1 MRSRLLFS
9 RRSSATALVIVL
21 TSAVTAC
28 GAPGLPSNANV
39 PPVEQTAKVQRGTI
53 RTTIGASG
61 VVAAFQEVLLNFTSG
76 TTVKTVNV
84 VIGQRVKA
92 NDILGAADTSD
103 LVLTLQQQQANVAS
117 AQAKYDQVAAGS
129 TQKDIEVAQAAVD
142 AAKAKYQATAMILP
156 KDIQTAQANL
166 DAAKAKYQAAA
177 MINPKDIEVARANL
191 DAAKAKYQAAAT
203 INPKDIE
210 VARANLDQAIAS
222 YNAIVLGTTTPQ
234 DIANAEAAVR
244 SAQAKLDALRA
255 GPLKADVISAQS
267 KVQQAQ
273 QNVDKVKSDSA
284 NTKEQARITWE
295 KSADATRSTQRAFDI
310 ANATYQQAKATNT
323 DPSAAG
329 GGQSSSGQSSNPQP
343 TTCTS
348 STSGGKQT
356 TTCSQPVAASKQ
368 STPVPPTITPLKLD
382 TLKQTAD
389 SAYLTEQQAEKTQE
403 ANRLAYENTKN
414 AEINNNA
421 TAQQQLNDVQ
431 SSVSKLV
438 AGPTNEDVTQAQA
451 TIDQAKAQLDKLK
464 RGPTDADVAK
474 AQASVDSARATLNDL
489 LAGPKA
495 TDLAQAQSAVDS
507 SQATLNDLLAGPKAT
522 DLAQAQAAVDTAQ
535 ATLNDLLAG
544 PKATD
549 LAQAQAA
556 VDTAQ
561 ATLNDL
567 QAGPKATDL
576 QQAQANVNS
585 AQATLNDLTAG
596 AKTPDLET
604 ALAALD
610 QAKAQRDLAQL
621 RIDQAT
627 IRAAFAGLLTQVNV
641 VPGQVATS
649 GTSATN
655 PPAFDLVDD
664 SKLHIDV
671 SVSESDAANVQV
683 GQAALISLDSVPGQA
698 LPGSVERVSPVATT
712 TSNVTAFPVRI
723 AIAPTQ
729 APVKPGANATVQ
741 IVTATHANV
750 LTIPVRAVTQV
761 NGQPAATILF
771 NDSTFL
777 VPIRTGLSDG
787 RNTEVLSGL
796 NEGDTVILP
805 KAGTGSTGG
814 APGGAGGARP
824 GG

>member
-1 MRSRLLFS
+1 MRGRLLFS
-9 RRSSATALVIVL
+9 RRSSAAALVIVL
-21 TSAVTAC
+21 AGAVTAC

-39 PPVEQTAKVQRGTI
+39 PPTDQTAKVQRGTI

-61 VVAAFQEVLLNFTSG
+61 VVAALQEVLLNFASG
-76 TTVKTVNV
+76 TTVKTANV
-84 VIGQRVKA
+84 AVGQRVNV
-92 NDILGAADTSD
+92 NDILGTADTSD
-103 LVLTLQQQQANVAS
+103 LTLTLQQQQANVAS

-129 TQKDIEVAQAAVD
+129 TQKDIDVAQAAVD
-142 AAKAKYQATAMILP
+142 AAKAKYQATATILP
-156 KDIQTAQANL
+156 KDLQTAQANL
-166 DAAKAKYQAAA
+166 DAAKAKYQATAT
-177 MINPKDIEVARANL
+177 INPKDIEVARSNL
-191 DAAKAKYQAAAT
+191 DAAKAKYQATAT

-222 YNAIVLGTTTPQ
+222 YNAIILGTTTPQ

-255 GPLKADVISAQS
+255 GPLKGDVISAQS

-295 KSADATRSTQRAFDI
+295 KSADATRSAQRAFDI
-310 ANATYQQAKATNT
+310 ANATYQQAKMTNVDPGAT
-323 DPSAAG
+323 G
-329 GGQSSSGQSSNPQP
+329 GGGGSSASG
-343 TTCTS
+343 T
-348 STSGGKQT
+348 STSKAT
-356 TTCSQPVAASKQ
+356 AA
-368 STPVPPTITPLKLD
+368 PPTITPLKLD
-382 TLKQTAD
+382 TLKQASD

-421 TAQQQLNDVQ
+421 TAQQQLNDAQ

-474 AQASVDSARATLNDL
+474 AQGSVDSARATLNDL

-495 TDLAQAQSAVDS
+495 TDLAQAQSAIDS
-507 SQATLNDLLAGPKAT
+507 
-522 DLAQAQAAVDTAQ
+522 AQ

-549 LAQAQAA
+549 LQQAQSA

-561 ATLNDL
+561 AALNDL
-567 QAGPKATDL
+567 QAGPKTTDL
-576 QQAQANVNS
+576 AQSQS
-585 AQATLNDLTAG
+585 AVDSATATLNDLKAG

-621 RIDQAT
+621 NIDKAT
-627 IRAAFAGLLTQVNV
+627 IRAPFAGLMTQVNV
-641 VPGQVATS
+641 VPGQIGAS
-649 GTSATN
+649 GTSTTN

-664 SKLHIDV
+664 SQLHIDV

-683 GQAALISLDSVPGQA
+683 GQAALISLDSVPGQMI
-698 LPGSVERVSPVATT
+698 PGSVERVSPVATT

-729 APVKPGANATVQ
+729 APVKSGANATVQ
-741 IVTATHANV
+741 IVTATRANV
-750 LTIPVRAVTQV
+750 LTIPARAVTQI

-771 NDSTFL
+771 NGSTVL

-787 RNTEVLSGL
+787 RNVEVISGL
-796 NEGDTVILP
+796 NEGDTVVLP

-814 APGGAGGARP
+814 APGGARP

>member
-84 VIGQRVKA
+84 VIGQRVNA
-92 NDILGAADTSD
+92 NDILGAVDTSD
-103 LVLTLQQQQANVAS
+103 LVLTLHQQQANVAS

-177 MINPKDIEVARANL
+177 TINPKDIEVARANL

-535 ATLNDLLAG
+535 ATLNDL
-544 PKATD
+544 
-549 LAQAQAA
+549 
-556 VDTAQ
+556 
-561 ATLNDL
+561 

-627 IRAAFAGLLTQVNV
+627 IRAPFAGLLTQVNV

-664 SKLHIDV
+664 SQLHIDV

-741 IVTATHANV
+741 IITATHANV

>member
-21 TSAVTAC
+21 VSAVTAC

-61 VVAAFQEVLLNFTSG
+61 VVAALQEVLLNFTSG

-84 VIGQRVKA
+84 VIGQRVNA

-142 AAKAKYQATAMILP
+142 AAKAKYQATATILP
-156 KDIQTAQANL
+156 KDIQTAQ
-166 DAAKAKYQAAA
+166 
-177 MINPKDIEVARANL
+177 ANL

-295 KSADATRSTQRAFDI
+295 KSADATRSAQRAFDI

-348 STSGGKQT
+348 STSGGKQA
-356 TTCSQPVAASKQ
+356 TTCSQSVAASKQ

-438 AGPTNEDVTQAQA
+438 AGPTNEDVTQVQA

-507 SQATLNDLLAGPKAT
+507 
-522 DLAQAQAAVDTAQ
+522 AQAA
-535 ATLNDLLAG
+535 LNDLLAG

-627 IRAAFAGLLTQVNV
+627 IRAPFAGLLTQVNV

-683 GQAALISLDSVPGQA
+683 GQAALVSLDSVPGQA

-814 APGGAGGARP
+814 APGGARP